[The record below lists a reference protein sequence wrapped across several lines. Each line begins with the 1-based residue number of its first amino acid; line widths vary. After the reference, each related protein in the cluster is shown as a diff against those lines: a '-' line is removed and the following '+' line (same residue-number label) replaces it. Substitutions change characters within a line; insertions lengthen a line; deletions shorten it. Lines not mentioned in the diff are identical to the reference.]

1 MGVHGDQV
9 VNSHRGLNY
18 PLMNM
23 HERSLSVLG
32 CKVTYH
38 NTRVSRMSYFCCG
51 GCALVWVYVVRGRRA
66 LGRALQYNEAHDL
79 ESQDTGRCQRVR
91 ATGGMYS

>member
-1 MGVHGDQV
+1 MYDLAVSGVGGGVSLTYLLKRFGDYLIVGVHGDQV

-32 CKVTYH
+32 CKVSPLPVRPHCVT
-38 NTRVSRMSYFCCG
+38 VCVG
-51 GCALVWVYVVRGRRA
+51 GG
-66 LGRALQYNEAHDL
+66 E
-79 ESQDTGRCQRVR
+79 
-91 ATGGMYS
+91 